1 MLFRSVISR
10 NQLREISIEE
20 AVKKALDVAG
30 TGVDSIYVD
39 FDMDVCDRSV
49 VPGCPAAAPG
59 GLSADE
65 IRRAA
70 FTIGLDDRVVAADFT
85 EVDATI
91 DSADQRTVRL
101 TALCILEIMNGLAN
115 R

>member
-1 MLFRSVISR
+1 M
-10 NQLREISIEE
+10 
-20 AVKKALDVAG
+20 
-30 TGVDSIYVD
+30 
-39 FDMDVCDRSV
+39 
-49 VPGCPAAAPG
+49 VPGCPAATPG

-70 FTIGLDDRVVAADFT
+70 FAIGLDDRVVAADFT